1 MIYKLKYN
9 SEAESIADLTEKGVI
24 GSKKTHAIV
33 YIGLIMD
40 TPPVLD
46 EDMNVIE
53 EATFLDGYHVD
64 IMTDD
69 IIEFTNALT
78 PNNPKHTFAGW

>member
-9 SEAESIADLTEKGVI
+9 SEAEAIADLTEKGVI

-40 TPPVLD
+40 TPPVY
-46 EDMNVIE
+46 EGMNVIE

-78 PNNPKHTFAGW
+78 PENPKHTFAGW